1 MQSIHQQVLDI
12 IQNLKRGS
20 IFFPEE
26 FDHLGSNDSVRKA
39 LSRICKEGTIIRISR
54 GVYLYPIID
63 KELGI
68 LYPSVDNVAQAISKR
83 DKSRIIP
90 TGLFALNSLGLSTQV
105 PMNVIYLTD
114 GIPRKIKVAK
124 QTITFKQTAPV
135 NFSFKGRITPLV
147 VSALKEIGKDKVRP
161 EELEQIRKML
171 KLESK
176 EVVISDAYIAPRWI
190 TDVILSLINT
200 SDNEPLA

>member
-12 IQNLKRGS
+12 IQNFKRGS

-26 FDHLGSNDSVRKA
+26 FDHLGNNDFVRKA

-68 LYPSVDNVAQAISKR
+68 LYPSVDNIAQAISKR

-90 TGLFALNSLGLSTQV
+90 TGLFALNSLGLSTH
-105 PMNVIYLTD
+105 
-114 GIPRKIKVAK
+114 KC
-124 QTITFKQTAPV
+124 
-135 NFSFKGRITPLV
+135 
-147 VSALKEIGKDKVRP
+147 
-161 EELEQIRKML
+161 
-171 KLESK
+171 
-176 EVVISDAYIAPRWI
+176 
-190 TDVILSLINT
+190 
-200 SDNEPLA
+200 